1 MVDRQVALTMSLWTY
16 HSFHSISN
24 GQEFSVTHVGNGE
37 LSTSSHN
44 FVLQNIHIVPDL
56 ASNILSVHKLCLQ
69 NNAFFYFDSNQFSIV
84 DLPSRRVLYRG
95 LSKDVVYPIPL
106 PSQSSSTASLPAFNS
121 AENVAVSSQAM
132 LWRQRLGHPCSKLL
146 NPALSTLNK
155 PVQFSVHTDICSQCK
170 SCISAKM
177 HKFSFPN
184 TK

>member
-1 MVDRQVALTMSLWTY
+1 M
-16 HSFHSISN
+16 
-24 GQEFSVTHVGNGE
+24 THVGNGE

-44 FVLQNIHIVPDL
+44 FVLQNILRVPDL

-69 NNAFFYFDSNQFSIV
+69 NNAFFYFDSNQFSTV
-84 DLPSRRVLYRG
+84 DLPSGRVLYKG

-121 AENVAVSSQAM
+121 AENLAVSSQAM

-146 NPALSTLNK
+146 NSALSTLNK

-177 HKFSFPN
+177 HKFHSPTRNEF
-184 TK
+184 